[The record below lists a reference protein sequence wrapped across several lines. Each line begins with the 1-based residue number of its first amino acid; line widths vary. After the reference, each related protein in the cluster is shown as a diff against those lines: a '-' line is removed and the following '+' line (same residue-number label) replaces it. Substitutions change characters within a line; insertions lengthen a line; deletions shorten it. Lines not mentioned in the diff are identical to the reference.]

1 MSLSRFL
8 ASPHL
13 LLLLTQLFW
22 AGNAIAGR
30 FAVGEIPPVALAF
43 WRWVL
48 ALLIL
53 APFALPRVVAQRR
66 TIARHWP
73 FLALMALTSVAMYTA
88 FLYLALISS
97 SAVNITLIAASTPV
111 VIVLLAWLW
120 LGARPGRLQLLGVLV
135 SLAGVLLV
143 IARGNPLS
151 LVSFHLND
159 GDLWVL
165 GAVAGWAIYSVLLRR
180 HPLDMHPLALIF
192 TLGALGLL
200 WMFPAYL
207 AELFLVGGFSLTLS
221 TAGLI
226 VFVAIFPSLLAY
238 AFWNRGVISLGPQKA
253 GLYLNLVPV
262 FTGILGALLLGE
274 PLFWFHGA
282 GMALI
287 FLGIWAVSAK
297 PG

>member
-30 FAVGEIPPVALAF
+30 FAVGEVPPVALAF

-53 APFALPRVVAQRR
+53 APLAMPRVVAQRR
-66 TIARHWP
+66 TIVRHWR
-73 FLALMALTSVAMYTA
+73 LLTLLALTSVAMYTS

-97 SAVNITLIAASTPV
+97 PAVNITLVASSTPV

-120 LGARPGRLQLLGVLV
+120 LGQRPGGRQLLGVLV

-151 LVSFHLND
+151 LASFRLND

-165 GAVAGWAIYSVLLRR
+165 GAVAGWAAYSVLLRR
-180 HPLDMHPLALIF
+180 HPLDIHPLALIF
-192 TLGALGLL
+192 TLGGLGLL

-207 AELFLVGGFSLTLS
+207 VEWFLVGGFSLTAS
-221 TAGLI
+221 SAGLI
-226 VFVAIFPSLLAY
+226 VFVAVFPSLLAY

-262 FTGILGALLLGE
+262 FTGILGALLLDE

-297 PG
+297 G